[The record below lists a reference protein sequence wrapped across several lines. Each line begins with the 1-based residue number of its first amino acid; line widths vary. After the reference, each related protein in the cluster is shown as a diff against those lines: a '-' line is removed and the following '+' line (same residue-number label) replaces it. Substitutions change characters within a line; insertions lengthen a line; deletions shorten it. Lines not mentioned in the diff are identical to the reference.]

1 MYLLYIVGYS
11 ITVIILK
18 GQVTNYKPAGQIT
31 SISRKS
37 DSKTLLGQLGVIV
50 RVVGS
55 PFLAL
60 KSDCC
65 TAESTTANFKHTPRK
80 FSYIGDC

>member
-1 MYLLYIVGYS
+1 M
-11 ITVIILK
+11 
-18 GQVTNYKPAGQIT
+18 NYKQSGQIM

-37 DSKTLLGQLGVIV
+37 DSKTLLGQLGDIV

-60 KSDCC
+60 KSNQCR
-65 TAESTTANFKHTPRK
+65 AESTTHTDSKEANLGHYQFRSELRIRVSSP
-80 FSYIGDC
+80 FPL

>member
-1 MYLLYIVGYS
+1 MPKKNS
-11 ITVIILK
+11 KDILK

-60 KSDCC
+60 KSDRC